1 MPMEV
6 RRHRTRALVAIFGA
20 LLAVGASASVPLS
33 RGLGTERGMV
43 ATQPHV
49 ERVGALRLAVPHAAG
64 AIVLDGDVD
73 EPGWTP
79 LGGAARTGGFVLPRG
94 VPGRPYSDARLVWG
108 DGYLYVALYAAD
120 EDIRSVVESHDG
132 PLWLGDSFH
141 MVFARDGKE
150 RTIDVSPTGTVTD
163 ALRPAGGLF
172 DYSWESGAHVSTE
185 VDGTVNLSSD
195 ADEEW
200 VIEMAIPLDSL
211 GMRSEPG
218 EATGFS
224 VQRCDAASHGARV
237 CAGWVKG
244 ELELAR

>member
-1 MPMEV
+1 MEV
-6 RRHRTRALVAIFGA
+6 RRRRTRALLAIFGA
-20 LLAVGASASVPLS
+20 LLAVGASARVRLS
-33 RGLGTERGMV
+33 RSLGTPRGAV
-43 ATQPHV
+43 ATPPHV
-49 ERVGALRLAVPHAAG
+49 EGVGVLRLLVPHSAG
-64 AIVLDGDVD
+64 AIVLDGDID
-73 EPGWTP
+73 DPGWTSP
-79 LGGAARTGGFVLPRG
+79 GGPARSGTFALRRG
-94 VPGRPYSDARLVWG
+94 VPGRPYSDARFVWG
-108 DGYLYVALYAAD
+108 DQHLYVALYAAD

-141 MVFARDGKE
+141 MVFEREGNE

-163 ALRPAGGLF
+163 ALRRAGGLF

-211 GMRSEPG
+211 GMTSEPG
-218 EATGFS
+218 QSTGLS

-237 CAGWVKG
+237 CAGWANG